1 MSKPDFKKETD
12 SLYSRDREPSR
23 LEIMIKLKQM
33 WEAGYQHCMNTHE
46 FKYEEDIS
54 PFSHWDE

>member
-1 MSKPDFKKETD
+1 MIPDFEKEVKT
-12 SLYSRDREPSR
+12 LYSRNREPSM
-23 LEIMIKLKQM
+23 LELKIKLRQM
-33 WEAGYQHCMNTHE
+33 WEAGYKHCMSTHK